1 MKVISQNTNKQRKVG
16 ISIPFNSTNVFTSTT
31 STKEQV
37 KSNLFNFV
45 LTQKGEILYDPEF
58 GTNLRK
64 KLYEPIIDI
73 ENFKEELL
81 QDITNRFRSV
91 LDSLDLEIDVDKNY
105 SLVGI
110 YITYVVRIDGSTDAV
125 ALTFNN
131 GI

>member
-1 MKVISQNTNKQRKVG
+1 MRVLSQNTNKQRKVG

-45 LTQKGEILYDPEF
+45 LTQKGERLYDPEF

-91 LDSLDLEIDVDKNY
+91 LDNLDLEIDVDKNY

-110 YITYVVRIDGSTDAV
+110 YITYVVKIDGSTDAV

>member
-16 ISIPFNSTNVFTSTT
+16 ISIPFNSTNVFTSTN

-45 LTQKGEILYDPEF
+45 LTQKGERLYDPEF

-91 LDSLDLEIDVDKNY
+91 LDNLDLEIDVDKNY